1 MTPATL
7 APGCDMD
14 EKFLKKLLATMKC
27 GMCGNQY
34 QAGNVNILGHKED
47 LWFLSVFCPS
57 CKSQGLVAAVVK
69 EGKVTDVVTELTPE
83 EQKRLSTAAPLTS
96 DDLMD
101 IHSFLRDFNG
111 DFASLFGT

>member
-1 MTPATL
+1 
-7 APGCDMD
+7 MD

-34 QAGNVNILGHKED
+34 QSGNVNILGHKED

-57 CKSQGLVAAVVK
+57 CKTQGLVAAGVK
-69 EGKVTDVVTELTPE
+69 EGKVTEVLTEPTPE
-83 EQKRLSTAAPLTS
+83 EQKKLSMATPLSS

-101 IHSFLRDFNG
+101 MHSFLSDFNG
-111 DFASLFGT
+111 DFGSLFST

>member
-1 MTPATL
+1 
-7 APGCDMD
+7 MD

-27 GMCGNQY
+27 GMCGNPY
-34 QAGNVNILGHKED
+34 QSGNVNILGHKED

-69 EGKVTDVVTELTPE
+69 EGKVTEVITELTPE
-83 EQKRLSTAAPLTS
+83 EQKRLSMATPLSS

-101 IHSFLRDFNG
+101 MHSFLTDFNG
-111 DFASLFGT
+111 DFGSLFGT

>member
-1 MTPATL
+1 
-7 APGCDMD
+7 MD

-27 GMCGNQY
+27 SMCGHPY
-34 QAGNVNILGHKED
+34 QSGNVNILGHKDD

-69 EGKVTDVVTELTPE
+69 EGKVTEVLTELTAA
-83 EQKRLSTAAPLTS
+83 EQKRLASAAPLSS

-101 IHSFLRDFNG
+101 MHRFLADFDG
-111 DFASLFGT
+111 DFQSLFAT